1 MVSEGQRNTVLQFL
15 NWDLLVFIKYNCP
28 VVLKPEHATIEFPE
42 RFNQPCSTMKI
53 QGILIRFGLLPV
65 HSDCATTLRQ
75 TLSEKLLIGR
85 KEAQKAQEKLEKNH
99 FVA

>member
-1 MVSEGQRNTVLQFL
+1 MFGCDNGLAAFQEVPHLHFSKN
-15 NWDLLVFIKYNCP
+15 
-28 VVLKPEHATIEFPE
+28 KPS
-42 RFNQPCSTMKI
+42 RK
-53 QGILIRFGLLPV
+53 
-65 HSDCATTLRQ
+65 